1 VADVMLEH
9 GRALAAFFG
18 EAHAMRQMRKWVGW
32 YTKGFRGSAAVR
44 AGLDR
49 LHALADLERIAAS
62 LDRSEPFPAAA
73 LRVSRAK
80 GSRTQRVTLPEGW
93 LEARDDD
100 TPVPDCGEDLESAL
114 QAG

>member
-1 VADVMLEH
+1 MMIPHPVKSHTTTDILLPTPVH
-9 GRALAAFFG
+9 I
-18 EAHAMRQMRKWVGW
+18 
-32 YTKGFRGSAAVR
+32 
-44 AGLDR
+44 
-49 LHALADLERIAAS
+49 ERIAAS

-93 LEARDDD
+93 LAARDDD
-100 TPVPDCGEDLESAL
+100 TPAPDAGEELEAAL